1 MPSITVG
8 RENSTSIEIH
18 YDDHG
23 DGPPVV
29 LIHGYPL
36 DGRSFE
42 KQETAL
48 LAAGYRVI
56 AHDRR
61 GFGQSSQPAIGYD
74 YDTFAADLDALLR
87 TLELTDVTLVGFSMG
102 TGEVIRYLAA
112 YGSHRVR
119 KAVLLG
125 PVPPFL
131 LATDDNDGL
140 PGELFDGFVSA
151 VHDDRPAFMTGF
163 LTNFYNYDVFG
174 GTLVSEDRFRA
185 SWNTATNAS
194 AIAAAA
200 CIGTWLTD
208 FRADLPKI
216 DVPVLVMQ
224 GDQDRILP
232 PEHTGNRLPALIA
245 DVKHIAVAGGP
256 HAIIWTHADEVNS
269 ALLDFLA

>member
-1 MPSITVG
+1 VPSITVG
-8 RENSTSIEIH
+8 SENSAPIEIH

-23 DGPPVV
+23 EGPPVV

-42 KQETAL
+42 KQEAAL

-56 AHDRR
+56 AYDRR

-269 ALLDFLA
+269 ALLEFLA

>member
-269 ALLDFLA
+269 ALLEFLA